1 MYYEPAEKEA
11 PSENLWSSESCFD
24 FIPAL
29 FERLTSAGIANSDP
43 IAESAGNDSQ
53 LPVSRL
59 TVHVRT
65 GTYLSGKR

>member
-1 MYYEPAEKEA
+1 MYYEPAENEA

-53 LPVSRL
+53 LPVSRI
-59 TVHVRT
+59 T
-65 GTYLSGKR
+65 GHLGSSTHFSG